1 MEIVALQSISPRQA
15 EVYHFRLPALI
26 LVPLFALVLQA
37 YLPLYF
43 NFATI
48 LNLPLLVVIY
58 FALSRRSP
66 SAGLLAGALMGVAQ
80 DSLSRDPIGLFG
92 ISDTVI
98 GFVTPFVSARVDTES
113 PGIRMLT
120 IFILYYLHTVCFYL
134 LALVFA
140 GEGNELLL
148 GKNLVAAVVNALSGV
163 VIFTLLDRFRKPT

>member
-1 MEIVALQSISPRQA
+1 MALESISPRHA

-43 NFATI
+43 NFATL

-58 FALSRRSP
+58 FALSLRSP
-66 SAGLLAGALMGVAQ
+66 VAGLLAGALMGVAQ

-98 GFVTPFVSARVDTES
+98 GFVTPFVSGRVDTES
-113 PGIRMLT
+113 HGIRLLT
-120 IFILYYLHTVCFYL
+120 IFILYYLHSVCFYL
-134 LALVFA
+134 LASVLP
-140 GEGNELLL
+140 GEAPELMVGRNLL
-148 GKNLVAAVVNALSGV
+148 AAVVNALSGV
-163 VIFTLLDRFRKPT
+163 VLFELLDRFRKPT

>member
-1 MEIVALQSISPRQA
+1 MALESISPRRA
-15 EVYHFRLPALI
+15 EDYHFRLPALI
-26 LVPLFALVLQA
+26 LVPLFALILQA

-66 SAGLLAGALMGVAQ
+66 AAGSLLAGALVGVAQ

-98 GFVTPFVSARVDTES
+98 GFIAPFVSVRVDTES
-113 PGIRMLT
+113 PGIRLPT
-120 IFILYYLHTVCFYL
+120 IFILYCLHSACFFL
-134 LALVFA
+134 LASVLP
-140 GEGNELLL
+140 GEG
-148 GKNLVAAVVNALSGV
+148 AVLIGGRDPCGCGCQCAVWCGIIRESGR
-163 VIFTLLDRFRKPT
+163 IWFRKPA